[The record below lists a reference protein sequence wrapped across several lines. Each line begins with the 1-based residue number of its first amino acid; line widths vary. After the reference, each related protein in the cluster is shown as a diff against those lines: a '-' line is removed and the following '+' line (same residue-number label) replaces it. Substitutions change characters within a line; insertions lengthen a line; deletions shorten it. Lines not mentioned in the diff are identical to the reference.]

1 MAKRISRIEP
11 WQAAKT
17 LAAVYF
23 VLGLLLAVP
32 LALFAPAISVA
43 NGQPAPGR
51 GFFLL
56 MPFAYAI
63 GALIFVPIG
72 CWIYNLVAAR
82 LGGIEFTTIETP
94 R

>member
-1 MAKRISRIEP
+1 MAKRISRIAP

-23 VLGLLLAVP
+23 VLGLLIAVP

-43 NGQPAPGR
+43 TGEPQPGR
-51 GFFLL
+51 GFFFL
-56 MPFAYAI
+56 MPIAYAI

-72 CWIYNLVAAR
+72 CWIYNVVAAR
-82 LGGIEFTTIETP
+82 LGGIEFTTTETP